1 MNKEKLF
8 AYVEAMWNRLE
19 EAEEFFG
26 MDDNYVKMERAR
38 WQGAFGALKAAG
50 LLDDYREYQADRIRE
65 EIK

>member
-8 AYVEAMWNRLE
+8 AYVEALWNRLE

-26 MDDNYVKMERAR
+26 MNDNYVKMERAR
-38 WQGAFGALKAAG
+38 WQGAFNALKAAG
-50 LLDDYREYQADRIRE
+50 LMEEYREYQAARIRE